1 MKNWAAVVTHALTL
15 PDVEVGTAYGKP
27 AIKVR
32 GKTIAG
38 TTSPDPGSFVLH
50 TTADEKAVLLETD
63 PATFWQTAH
72 YEGWPVVLVRF
83 GTDADD
89 RIKLLIDRIW
99 WNRASKTQRAAYGER
114 P

>member
-1 MKNWAAVVTHALTL
+1 MKNWAAVVAHALTL
-15 PDVEVGTAYGKP
+15 PGAEVGTAYGRP

-38 TTSPDPGSFVLH
+38 TTSPDPDSFVLH

-63 PATFWQTAH
+63 PDTFWQTPH
-72 YEGWPVVLVRF
+72 YEGWPVVLVRY
-83 GTDADD
+83 GSLANERIAVLIERAWWD
-89 RIKLLIDRIW
+89 RAAK
-99 WNRASKTQRAAYGER
+99 AQRAVFGDR